1 MRAGAVDP
9 VHARTAVALGQHGRA
24 LVGIQLRH
32 GCPGVVTEHN
42 TRAGVVG
49 IHPHVVRIVR
59 GVVGAARSGAALRRH
74 NRLRTDDVEFS
85 GTHVPA
91 ERAAGLPAVR
101 EDLDRHH
108 AVEHIHPALPDDPR
122 HHALD
127 GHAVGDMHPPRP
139 RLPEALRAV
148 VAAVRRPAEL
158 DARRLQLLKHGPH
171 VGVPAVAQHG
181 WGPAVQR
188 LGVELDQIL
197 GGIVRDAF
205 LIEDRHIVVIPAA
218 DAAGAFQL
226 ALVHEEDAQPLLAR
240 AESRAAAG
248 RTGADDEHV
257 RFDERTE
264 RMN

>member
-1 MRAGAVDP
+1 M
-9 VHARTAVALGQHGRA
+9 
-24 LVGIQLRH
+24 
-32 GCPGVVTEHN
+32 
-42 TRAGVVG
+42 
-49 IHPHVVRIVR
+49 
-59 GVVGAARSGAALRRH
+59 
-74 NRLRTDDVEFS
+74 
-85 GTHVPA
+85 
-91 ERAAGLPAVR
+91 
-101 EDLDRHH
+101 
-108 AVEHIHPALPDDPR
+108 
-122 HHALD
+122 
-127 GHAVGDMHPPRP
+127 
-139 RLPEALRAV
+139 
-148 VAAVRRPAEL
+148 
-158 DARRLQLLKHGPH
+158 
-171 VGVPAVAQHG
+171 GVPAVAQHG

-264 RMN
+264 RMS